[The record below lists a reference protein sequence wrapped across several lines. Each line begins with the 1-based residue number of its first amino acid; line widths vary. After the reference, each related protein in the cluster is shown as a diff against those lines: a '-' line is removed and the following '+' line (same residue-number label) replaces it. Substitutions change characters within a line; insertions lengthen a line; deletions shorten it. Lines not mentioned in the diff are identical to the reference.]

1 MVMGGYAASCYRT
14 FGGIGDARAKRKPEL
29 GLKLQKAHI
38 DMLPGAY
45 ISVTIMNVLISFI
58 VGLFLAFF
66 FIGVIIPAMGTN
78 SFLASI
84 QYLLLLLFLIV
95 IPLFAYL
102 FHNIYLKMKAKSR
115 GKKID
120 EELPYASS
128 FVAAMAAANATP
140 EKIFKSLAD
149 QEKIYGAASEEA
161 AWIYRD
167 MTVLGTDTVTAIK
180 RAVNRASSDKLA
192 EFFQGIISTITAGGN
207 LKLYFLNR
215 AEYFMVEN
223 RRVQRDTIE
232 TLAMLAES
240 YVVVAVAFPM
250 FLIVMMVIMLWIG
263 GSSGGT
269 SLGMLR
275 MVIFALLPVIHFGY
289 GSLVYTMIPRV

>member
-1 MVMGGYAASCYRT
+1 MVMSGYATACYKT
-14 FGGIGDARAKRKPEL
+14 FGGIGDVRAKRKPEL
-29 GLKLQKAHI
+29 SIFLQKAHI

-58 VGLFLAFF
+58 FGSILGFVLYG
-66 FIGVIIPAMGTN
+66 ITN
-78 SFLASI
+78 QI
-84 QYLLLLLFLIV
+84 LLLLLF
-95 IPLFAYL
+95 FAVLPSITYIA
-102 FHNIYLKMKAKSR
+102 HQIYPRWKASHR
-115 GKKID
+115 GKEID
-120 EELPYASS
+120 KQLPYASS

-149 QEKIYGAASEEA
+149 QKKIYGAISEEA

-180 RAVNRASSDKLA
+180 RAVKRASSDKFA
-192 EFFQGIISTITAGGN
+192 EFFQGIISTITSGGN
-207 LKLYFLNR
+207 LKIYFLNR

-223 RRVQRDTIE
+223 RRVQRDHIE

-250 FLIVMMVIMLWIG
+250 FLIVMMVIMIWIG
-263 GSSGGT
+263 GSKGGA
-269 SLGMLR
+269 SLSLLKMI
-275 MVIFALLPVIHFGY
+275 IFLLLPIIHFFY
-289 GSLVYTMIPRV
+289 GFFVYTMIPKV